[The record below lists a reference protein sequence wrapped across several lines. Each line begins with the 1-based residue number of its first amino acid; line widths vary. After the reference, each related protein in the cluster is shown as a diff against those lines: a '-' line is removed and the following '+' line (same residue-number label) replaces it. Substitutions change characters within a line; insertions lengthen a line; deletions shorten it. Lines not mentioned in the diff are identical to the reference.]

1 MALGVVLYR
10 EHLHLP
16 AVGLAILIGIVV
28 EWVGGPLPRAWNIQ
42 DLTAVEQS
50 IVIAISIVG
59 VSDVLV

>member
-42 DLTAVEQS
+42 DLAAVEQA
-50 IVIAISIVG
+50 IVIAISVVG